1 MCRYEAVCV
10 AYERAL
16 SLRSRVPSSVFRAQL
31 RKAPHA
37 IKRLNV
43 NSAMAL
49 YCVPIDIFICEQI
62 NRILRK
68 YQSRHMYLFSHQRIS
83 VCVQCHTRR
92 SSSMFRINYLSSLPV
107 FNILCRVIINIIPKC
122 VCMCVRYWH
131 SIYGLR
137 RLRRRNRGEHVG
149 MY

>member
-1 MCRYEAVCV
+1 MPICGIVCRVRKGVVTAKSCAVI
-10 AYERAL
+10 
-16 SLRSRVPSSVFRAQL
+16 RAQL

-49 YCVPIDIFICEQI
+49 HCVPIDISICEQI

-68 YQSRHMYLFSHQRIS
+68 YQSCKIYLFSHHRIA

-92 SSSMFRINYLSSLPV
+92 SSTTFRNNYLSSLPV

-122 VCMCVRYWH
+122 ECLCACDSEILFMVAFVFVVF
-131 SIYGLR
+131 G
-137 RLRRRNRGEHVG
+137 VG
-149 MY
+149 AVVST